1 MKDDNEL
8 LIGYKPE
15 LQYED
20 EYVSDIDFN
29 NINKND
35 IVNDSNKEEI
45 ENLIQ
50 DMNDLHNL
58 IDKLPNNIA
67 GIIDEIYDQVIDFV
81 EEELFDKELL
91 PVPNEEEWIY
101 DDPTGND
108 NIYPDDNYNPDGNND
123 PGNNNNDPDHD
134 YDPDDDDKYPDDNYY
149 PDNDDDPDDNDDP
162 GNNDKDPDD
171 NDYDNDYTEPTID
184 DEILW
189 NDDDFFPIIPEEHT
203 EEEIIEKEYI
213 KNLVDLFKDY
223 QTNLHTTISNFW
235 MNFILASNDKTS
247 GEIKLL
253 LNNILLNSSDIQ
265 ADAKHLLDSAVRQQL
280 IKTMKFEYYN
290 MMFNAEE
297 TIKQLKQL
305 KAMYELRLRYSKIKE
320 LDGSTKTNQS
330 NNNILI
336 ASKMIYDKKYDV
348 AYENLYRYLSSSNK
362 LLNDALQTWI
372 QEIKSKQILIE
383 RKGINK

>member
-8 LIGYKPE
+8 LIGYRPE

-29 NINKND
+29 NIDKND
-35 IVNDSNKEEI
+35 IENNSNKEEI

-50 DMNDLHNL
+50 DMNNLHNL

-67 GIIDEIYDQVIDFV
+67 GIIDEIYDQVVDFI

-101 DDPTGND
+101 DDPIDNNND
-108 NIYPDDNYNPDGNND
+108 NNHYPGGNNSPDNNYPDHDYNPDGNDN
-123 PGNNNNDPDHD
+123 
-134 YDPDDDDKYPDDNYY
+134 KYPDDNHY
-149 PDNDDDPDDNDDP
+149 PDDNDDP
-162 GNNDKDPDD
+162 SNNDKDPDN
-171 NDYDNDYTEPTID
+171 NDYDDDTEPTID

-189 NDDDFFPIIPEEHT
+189 NDDDFFPITPEEHT
-203 EEEIIEKEYI
+203 EEEIIEKEYV
-213 KNLVDLFKDY
+213 KNLVDLFQDY
-223 QTNLHTTISNFW
+223 QTNLHTTLSNFW
-235 MNFILASNDKTS
+235 MNFILASNNKTA

-253 LNNILLNSSDIQ
+253 LNNILLNSSDVQ
-265 ADAKHLLDSAVRQQL
+265 NDAKHLLDSAVRQEI

-297 TIKQLKQL
+297 TIKQLKQF
-305 KAMYELRLRYSKIKE
+305 KAVYELRLRYSKIKE

-330 NNNILI
+330 NNNILQ
-336 ASKMIYDKKYDV
+336 ASKMIYDKKYEI

-362 LLNDALQTWI
+362 LLNDSLQTWI

>member
-8 LIGYKPE
+8 LIGYRPE

-29 NINKND
+29 VINNQA
-35 IVNDSNKEEI
+35 NDSDNDDSSKEEI

-50 DMNDLHNL
+50 DMNDLSNL
-58 IDKLPNNIA
+58 INKLPNNIA
-67 GIIDEIYDQVIDFV
+67 GIIDEVYDQVVDFI
-81 EEELFDKELL
+81 EEELTDKELL
-91 PVPNEEEWIY
+91 PVPDKEEWIY
-101 DDPTGND
+101 DDPNNKD
-108 NIYPDDNYNPDGNND
+108 DEPDSDKNNPENNTDPDGNDDPDDIDDPDNNDND
-123 PGNNNNDPDHD
+123 PG
-134 YDPDDDDKYPDDNYY
+134 
-149 PDNDDDPDDNDDP
+149 DNDDDPDDN
-162 GNNDKDPDD
+162 GSDPD
-171 NDYDNDYTEPTID
+171 NGGTID
-184 DEILW
+184 DDKLW
-189 NDDDFFPIIPEEHT
+189 NDDDFFPIKKEEHS

-223 QTNLHTTISNFW
+223 QTNLHTTITNFW

-247 GEIKLL
+247 NEIKML
-253 LNNILLNSSDIQ
+253 LNNILLSSSDIK
-265 ADAKHLLDSAVRQQL
+265 ADAKHLLDSAVRQQI

-305 KAMYELRLRYSKIKE
+305 KAVYELRLRYAKIAT

-336 ASKMIYDKKYDV
+336 ASKMIYDKKYDI

-362 LLNDALQTWI
+362 LLNDSLQA
-372 QEIKSKQILIE
+372 
-383 RKGINK
+383 